1 MADQDGRRVV
11 VVTRPALPGAG
22 LDRLAEHVEVVR
34 YAGDAAPT
42 LDQLVPLLGR
52 ADGLLSMTTD
62 RVDAHLLDAAPRLRV
77 VSNAGVGTDNLDL
90 PELTARGIPA
100 GNTPGVLVETT
111 ADLAFALILAASRR
125 VVEADRY
132 VREGR
137 WQDVSFDLLL
147 GQDVHAATLGI
158 VGYGAIEPGGEDAPL
173 RGPGGAGVPAPGATT
188 ILAGLAGDRLP
199 RCANPQVYG
208 GATA

>member
-1 MADQDGRRVV
+1 M
-11 VVTRPALPGAG
+11 RPTTPMPIDSSWRPSMNAPPRQGS
-22 LDRLAEHVEVVR
+22 LDDRPQA
-34 YAGDAAPT
+34 
-42 LDQLVPLLGR
+42 R
-52 ADGLLSMTTD
+52 ADGLLSMATD

-90 PELTARGIPA
+90 PELTARGVPA

-125 VVEADRY
+125 VVEADRS

-147 GQDVHAATLGI
+147 GHDVHAATLG
-158 VGYGAIEPGGEDAPL
+158 
-173 RGPGGAGVPAPGATT
+173 
-188 ILAGLAGDRLP
+188 
-199 RCANPQVYG
+199 
-208 GATA
+208 

>member
-11 VVTRPALPGAG
+11 VVTRRALPGAG

-52 ADGLLSMTTD
+52 ADGLLSMATD

-111 ADLAFALILAASRR
+111 ADLAFALILAAAGGSWRPTATSAR
-125 VVEADRY
+125 GVGRTCHSTCCSDR
-132 VREGR
+132 
-137 WQDVSFDLLL
+137 
-147 GQDVHAATLGI
+147 TCM
-158 VGYGAIEPGGEDAPL
+158 
-173 RGPGGAGVPAPGATT
+173 
-188 ILAGLAGDRLP
+188 LP
-199 RCANPQVYG
+199 RSGSWVTGRSGARWRGV
-208 GATA
+208 ATAST